1 MQAVNEL
8 IAGVSRRGAAALEG
22 RQFGKW
28 RERLEGWLARARDA
42 GARLQNWGD
51 FGRQRG
57 EAAVQAA
64 NEIVAGI
71 SRPRRAVPVLAARD
85 WRQDLSAAKSLASS
99 VVSSAR
105 DTASTAAADN
115 NSSNTTTTAAPATT
129 TTTRRADGDCG
140 AGDQG
145 RTSTVTVSLVLAPS
159 LTTLRHPAAQ
169 TVLPPAVHA
178 SAANDLAPPAA
189 ATAVLASVAIA
200 ICSLCKF

>member
-1 MQAVNEL
+1 
-8 IAGVSRRGAAALEG
+8 
-22 RQFGKW
+22 
-28 RERLEGWLARARDA
+28 
-42 GARLQNWGD
+42 
-51 FGRQRG
+51 
-57 EAAVQAA
+57 VQAA
-64 NEIVAGI
+64 NEIVAGV
-71 SRPRRAVPVLAARD
+71 SRPRRAVPVLPARD

-115 NSSNTTTTAAPATT
+115 NSSNTTTTAAPAT

-178 SAANDLAPPAA
+178 STAKDLAPPAA